1 MYREGLHSASVCG
14 MGEQVGC
21 TLRNMC
27 ICSCD
32 SDGNLSVTENL
43 SCSLIPGANPLSP
56 VNRVTE
62 HSLAITLA
70 TLGASSGGIE
80 PLTPAPG

>member
-1 MYREGLHSASVCG
+1 MSREGLHSASVCG
-14 MGEQVGC
+14 VGEQEGC
-21 TLRNMC
+21 TLRNVC

-43 SCSLIPGANPLSP
+43 SWVASSPGTSPLSP

-62 HSLAITLA
+62 HTLA
-70 TLGASSGGIE
+70 TLGTSSGGTE